1 MSTSSNNFALELTV
15 GINDLFTQQ
24 YKRIEKE
31 TENLERDFKDLQK
44 TAGDVTQFK
53 RLKEGLEDL
62 GRESGST
69 SQEFLRQEQELQ
81 RYSRAL
87 RSAEVNIDKL
97 TQEQKRLNDELRQT
111 EKSAKSIG
119 QLGEYMKNAVG
130 MAAGGWSAA
139 SLAKA
144 GLDTA
149 SIERQ
154 AAFRTGQAPETY
166 SSKGQRAW
174 RHDMQRKTGYT
185 QPEVLDAQILARQGG
200 ANDRDAMVIAEQVL
214 ALQKSFKD
222 STGQDT
228 LDSKEISDAL
238 LALMKGYN
246 LKPQVAADLFHAAG
260 TKAGDKLGDLPD
272 TIREYATL
280 FSGRMSAEQFMAS
293 LVGGVLGGARNYDV
307 VADSIKESLNARLT
321 DSGEVE
327 KLMGHGKTPGEVEL
341 IKDPRQRQ
349 GMKDA
354 FAKFRYADAHGEDIS
369 APWLDLLRQGQA
381 LYKTD
386 PQHAKVINERLAGI
400 RYTED
405 MPFMSREGMLKGV
418 EDPTAVLGD
427 YQGRLM
433 EGLKASFSS
442 AEEVTN
448 SLKATS
454 SNLGAAFAD
463 LTEAVRPL
471 TDLLVGTSDAVGGTM
486 DDSPML
492 GQGAATAVAGGAG
505 YLFFRKLK
513 FLRDKLN
520 GLRGGVPDIAPSPS
534 TSTPSSRTPSWMDHR
549 LGSERPAPKP
559 TMWQTLAKRGG
570 KALGWAPGVVLGGME
585 AYDAA
590 QRGDTKGAVTI
601 AAGEGGAIAG
611 GLAGAYAGGALGTL
625 IAPGVGTAVL
635 GFAGGI
641 LGSLA
646 GEDVVESLTAQVMD
660 WFGGDD
666 GPDKEIERLVPPAA
680 LRSPTQDAPTSTAS
694 STPPI
699 QIALTHNVTVSPDF
713 TNRMELE
720 GAMTR
725 VLRNS
730 SPELMQEL
738 QSTLERMMQG
748 MDYAQPSS

>member
-69 SQEFLRQEQELQ
+69 SQAFLRQEQELQ

-139 SLAKA
+139 NLAKA

-154 AAFRTGQAPETY
+154 AAFRTGQAPDTY

-228 LDSKEISDAL
+228 LDSKEITDAL
-238 LALMKGYN
+238 LALIKGYN

-321 DSGEVE
+321 DAGEVE
-327 KLMGHGKTPGEVEL
+327 KFMGHDKTPGEVEL
-341 IKDPRQRQ
+341 IKDPKQRQ

-354 FAKFRYADAHGEDIS
+354 FAKFRYANDHGEDTS
-369 APWLDLLRQGQA
+369 AAWAELLRQGLA

-386 PQHAKVINERLAGI
+386 PRSAKVINERLAGI

-405 MPFMSREGMLKGV
+405 MPLTSREGMVKGI
-418 EDPTAVLGD
+418 EDPAAVLGD
-427 YQGRLM
+427 YQGKLT
-433 EGLKASFSS
+433 EGLKESFSS

-448 SLKATS
+448 SLRATT

-471 TDLLVGTSDAVGGTM
+471 TDLLVSASDAVGGAM

-492 GQGAATAVAGGAG
+492 GQGATTAVVGGAG
-505 YLFFRKLK
+505 YLFLRKLK

-534 TSTPSSRTPSWMDHR
+534 TSTPPSRTPSWMDHR
-549 LGSERPAPKP
+549 LGGGAEPPTPKGSMWGSLWRGLGPQLAVTYGTAIAPEFSPVNVRRKADVSAGLP
-559 TMWQTLAKRGG
+559 PELQSLA
-570 KALGWAPGVVLGGME
+570 APGLLDVWDEWRGWLGFGGQPNE
-585 AYDAA
+585 PSKEDAELE
-590 QRGDTKGAVTI
+590 R
-601 AAGEGGAIAG
+601 
-611 GLAGAYAGGALGTL
+611 L
-625 IAPGVGTAVL
+625 IPSAVL
-635 GFAGGI
+635 RA
-641 LGSLA
+641 
-646 GEDVVESLTAQVMD
+646 
-660 WFGGDD
+660 
-666 GPDKEIERLVPPAA
+666 PA
-680 LRSPTQDAPTSTAS
+680 QDAPTSTAS
-694 STPPI
+694 AAPPI
-699 QIALTHNVTVSPDF
+699 QIALTHHVTVSPDF
-713 TNRMELE
+713 TNGMELE